1 MGVRL
6 QSRLHRL
13 KKSLLG
19 NAVVN
24 SPNLRQIEVE
34 DLSAN
39 YTTLEAAAMIDR
51 AKLPANVTTG
61 NVMLPAE
68 QSGSLV
74 TRGLEAVKDRQKT
87 LLLVNLEADAGKL
100 FRTASDAY
108 RRGDFAEAVNLF
120 RKAVDQSHA
129 RAQIQSWL
137 DAQ

>member
-74 TRGLEAVKDRQKT
+74 TRGLGRQRQTKN
-87 LLLVNLEADAGKL
+87 VAFSK
-100 FRTASDAY
+100 S
-108 RRGDFAEAVNLF
+108 
-120 RKAVDQSHA
+120 
-129 RAQIQSWL
+129 
-137 DAQ
+137 